1 MTPEQIAAVIAR
13 LRQRG
18 SHQIDLHSPGSGHEA
33 EFSPDPLCAEA
44 AAMLTALLTER
55 GALLRV
61 AEAARKAL
69 AAKAAVNDA
78 RERGLGS
85 PEHWSAAIERQ
96 NAENELADTL
106 AAVGS
111 NADAR

>member
-61 AEAARKAL
+61 AEAARDLRGIQTSWQQHIEGRAESRGKALDAAL
-69 AAKAAVNDA
+69 AALNPGGTDA
-78 RERGLGS
+78 G
-85 PEHWSAAIERQ
+85 
-96 NAENELADTL
+96 
-106 AAVGS
+106 
-111 NADAR
+111 